1 MFRKDKSIMY
11 EDTQEI
17 AYKVLRMY
25 SDGQLPIDPF
35 KIISKIKNVKI
46 FSYHDY
52 AQSIKGKEEFK
63 DFTIG
68 EIISTIPSK
77 EGFSCCYGRD
87 YVIFYNEKMP
97 IARIKW
103 TLFHE
108 MGHHFLEHLKED
120 YCQKRFFNNEKQYE
134 DVLEKEANNFA
145 RHCSSPL
152 PIAYHLYLKTFNIN
166 KELPELFKYYFDMS
180 EDTSKICSKHFDKH
194 LIHYI
199 TDKHKFLVE
208 FFKKSI
214 GITARNLH
222 LRMYINQL
230 NDFLEILK
238 HL

>member
-1 MFRKDKSIMY
+1 MLRKDKSIMY

-17 AYKVLRMY
+17 AYKVLRLY

-46 FSYHDY
+46 FSYCDC
-52 AQSIKGKEEFK
+52 AQSTKGKEEFK
-63 DFTIG
+63 DFAIG
-68 EIISTIPSK
+68 EMMGVMPSK
-77 EGFSCCYGRD
+77 EGFSCYDGRN

-97 IARIKW
+97 IVRIKW

-108 MGHHFLEHLKED
+108 LGHYFLGHLKED
-120 YCQKRFFNNEKQYE
+120 YCQKRFFNNEKQYDE
-134 DVLEKEANNFA
+134 VLEKEANNFA

-180 EDTSKICSKHFDKH
+180 EDTSKICSKHFNKY

-214 GITARNLH
+214 GITARNIH
-222 LRMYINQL
+222 LRMYIKQL
-230 NDFLEILK
+230 NDFLEVLK
-238 HL
+238 YL